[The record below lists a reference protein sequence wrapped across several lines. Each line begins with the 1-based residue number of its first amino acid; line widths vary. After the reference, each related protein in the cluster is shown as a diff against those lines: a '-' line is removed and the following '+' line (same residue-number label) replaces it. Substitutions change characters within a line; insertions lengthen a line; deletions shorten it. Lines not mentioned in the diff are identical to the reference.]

1 MRPRAVFTAL
11 LVAATTV
18 LAPAVGAQQQVGN
31 GTIAGK
37 ATDAQSGAPLEAVTI
52 AVQGTQLGAVTGPDG
67 SFRITRVPNG
77 AHTVVARRIGY
88 GAGTRTV
95 TTSDGQTVTVDFPL
109 QTSAVNLQE
118 VVVTGTAGNQTRAAQ
133 GAVVSTIN
141 AAEVTTVAPVS
152 NVTQVLEGRV
162 AGVNVTA
169 GSGTSGTA
177 SRISIRGAASISL
190 SNAPLVFVDGI
201 RTYSG
206 QRNDVAIGSSHGLE
220 RLGGQAVTALN
231 DISPDD
237 IESIEVV
244 KGPAAATLYGAD
256 ASAGVIQIITKKGR
270 LGSRSFRQNIT
281 TEWNQIQ
288 PNFTP
293 LPIYGTCSAANVAPG
308 GAALCQGKT
317 AGTAISDNPLERE
330 GVYRNG
336 NLGSLD
342 YNGQGG
348 GESFGYFVSADATN
362 EYGTAP
368 SNYYLRRSGR
378 AHINWVATPALGID
392 ATIGVSRND
401 YRLPQGDD
409 ANYGYLT
416 QQYALSNIFG
426 VKVAADGTRSGG
438 LSTPVAGLEAIQN
451 ELTTVRFTPTAQVHY
466 TPLSWFTNRL
476 TVGGDIS
483 ATHGVTFFP
492 KNTQNWYNGDQAN
505 GYVEDVQDPIH
516 IYTVDYL
523 GNIHSTFG
531 GTRQIA
537 SDFSFG
543 SQYINTVQNVL
554 AGIGIGLATNS
565 SNLVSSAAT
574 NQAIQTYTQ
583 SKSLGLLAQEQ
594 LSFGQTLFLQGGARV
609 DRNSAFGKAFGSLV
623 LPKVSASY
631 VISQTPFWSRYA
643 NAISTLRLRAAYG
656 STGRSPSP
664 GASLRTYAPFTYVTA
679 SGGTGPGVIQASP
692 GNPNLKPERGT
703 EFEGGLDAGF
713 FHERAGIELTYY
725 DKHTSD
731 LLLTQPLA
739 PSLAFASNPFIN
751 AGSVD
756 NRGIEFTVRANPV
769 DRRNVRWDASLN
781 GSTLKNRLVG
791 LGPITIPNASEISP
805 DLTYRYTIG
814 KPLSSWYS
822 SKITAIDTVAGRATV
837 TSTPVFVGPQWPTFT
852 ANLTNT
858 VTLYK
863 NLSLY
868 ALITHQQGGKI
879 LNVTPLYRDLTGAS
893 AGANNLPAS
902 QGGYSK
908 AEQIAHFG
916 PFFTPAGTPV
926 ALVLDRYLQPTDFVR
941 LAELSATLSLPNQ
954 YAERLRASNASL
966 VFGVRNLHV
975 WKKKSFD
982 GPDPDFQSNTTLTGT
997 QQYISLEEFT
1007 VPQPRR
1013 WLVRLNLQF

>member
-1 MRPRAVFTAL
+1 MRRRAIFAAVLFAGSSLLGPAL
-11 LVAATTV
+11 
-18 LAPAVGAQQQVGN
+18 GAQQAGN

-37 ATDAQSGAPLEAVTI
+37 VTDAQSGGPLESVTI
-52 AVQGTQLGAVTGPDG
+52 AVQGTQLGAITGPDG
-67 SFRITRVPNG
+67 TYRIARVPNG
-77 AHTVVARRIGY
+77 SHVVTARRIGF

-95 TTSDGQTVTVDFPL
+95 TTTDGQTTTVDFAL

-169 GSGTSGTA
+169 GAGTTGTA
-177 SRISIRGAASISL
+177 SRINIRGAASISL
-190 SNAPLVFVDGI
+190 SNAPLVFIDGI
-201 RTYSG
+201 RTFSG
-206 QRNDVAIGSSHGLE
+206 QRNDVAIGGSAHGLE
-220 RLGGQAVTALN
+220 RLGGQAVSALN
-231 DISPDD
+231 DLSPDD

-270 LGSRSFRQNIT
+270 LGARGFRQNIT

-293 LPIYGTCSAANVAPG
+293 LPIYGTCSAADVGPG

-317 AGTAISDNPLERE
+317 AGTPISDNPLQRE
-330 GVYRNG
+330 GVFRNG
-336 NLGSLD
+336 NLGLLD
-342 YNGQGG
+342 YSGQGG
-348 GESFGYFVSADATN
+348 GESFGYFVSADASN

-368 SNYYLRRSGR
+368 SNYYLRRTGR
-378 AHINWVATPALGID
+378 AHINWVTTPALGID
-392 ATIGVSRND
+392 ASIGVSRND

-416 QQYALSNIFG
+416 QQYALSDIFG
-426 VKVAADGTRSGG
+426 VTVGPNGTRSGG

-451 ELTTVRFTPTAQVHY
+451 ELTTVRFTPTAQIRY
-466 TPLSWFTNRL
+466 TPLAWFTNRL
-476 TVGGDIS
+476 TIGGDIS
-483 ATHGVTFFP
+483 STHGVTFFP
-492 KNTQNWYNGDQAN
+492 KNSQSWYNGDQAN

-523 GNIHSTFG
+523 GNVHSSFG

-543 SQYINTVQNVL
+543 SQYINTVENVL

-574 NQAIQTYTQ
+574 SEAHQTYTQ

-594 LSFGQTLFLQGGARV
+594 VSIGQTLFLQAGARV

-623 LPKVSASY
+623 LPKVSASW
-631 VISQTPFWSRYA
+631 VVSQQSFWSRYA

-664 GASLRTYAPFTYVTA
+664 GASLRTYAPFTFVTPT
-679 SGGTGPGVIQASP
+679 GGTGPGVVQASP

-703 EFEGGLDAGF
+703 EFETGVDAGF

-731 LLLTQPLA
+731 LLLTNPLA
-739 PSLAFASNPFIN
+739 PSLAFTSNPFIN
-751 AGSVD
+751 AGKVD
-756 NRGIEFTVRANPV
+756 NRGIEFTLRANPV
-769 DRRNVRWDASLN
+769 DQRNVRWDASLN
-781 GSTLKNRLVG
+781 GSTLKNRLLS
-791 LGPITIPNASEISP
+791 LGAIAIPNQTEISP
-805 DLTYRYTIG
+805 DLSYRYVIG

-822 SKITAIDTVAGRATV
+822 SKITGIDTVAGRATV
-837 TSTPVFVGPQWPTFT
+837 TSTPVFAGPQWPTFT

-868 ALITHQQGGKI
+868 ALVTHQQGGKI
-879 LNVTPLYRDLTGAS
+879 LNVTPLYRDLTGSS
-893 AGANNLPAS
+893 AGANLSAS

-916 PFFTPAGTPV
+916 PFFTPAGAQVP
-926 ALVLDRYLQPTDFVR
+926 LVLDRYLQPTDFVR
-941 LAELSATLSLPNQ
+941 LAELSATVTLPNQ
-954 YAERLRASNASL
+954 YAERLRASGASL

-982 GPDPDFQSNTTLTGT
+982 GPDPDFQANTTLTGT
-997 QQYISLEEFT
+997 AQYASIEEFT